1 MKAAF
6 PQIRQIAPFLADYN
20 DQIVISNNNETV
32 KKFKEEKGFYV
43 TTPSFFKIFN
53 FPLLAGSYESLKDP
67 NTVLL
72 SKETAEKYFGDW
84 QNALGKTIKLNNTD
98 VIKVTGI
105 LATIPA
111 NTDMQIKLA
120 VSYGTGATKN
130 LMNSTNFDGTSGD
143 FGCYILLPQ
152 NVSASAFDK
161 QLRAYSKKVKSP
173 DNKDEQTIQPL
184 KDIHFDTQTGDFSGK
199 HISLKMIDILWLIAA
214 FILLIACVNF
224 INLSTAQ
231 AVNRAKEVGV
241 RKVLGSN
248 RSQLRIQ
255 FIVETFLIVI
265 TAVML
270 AAVIT
275 ALAAPSV
282 SRLLELSL
290 TFNLFGSPAI
300 ILFLLTVT
308 VVVTALAGFYPSIV
322 LSRFNPVNAL
332 KSKLT
337 SNTQGISLRRG
348 LVVFQFIIAQ
358 ALIIGTLVIV
368 RQMNFF
374 MDQPLGFDKEAV
386 INVPFRMDTSLS
398 RRLDYL
404 KNQLLSVNG
413 VKTVSLSSNTPVENS
428 NDLWSALRFNH
439 AIKET

>member
-248 RSQLRIQ
+248 RWQLQVQ
-255 FIVETFLIVI
+255 FLAETFLIVLSSI
-265 TAVML
+265 IL
-270 AAVIT
+270 ALIISWI
-275 ALAAPSV
+275 ALPYV
-282 SRLLELSL
+282 GKILELSL
-290 TFNLFGSPAI
+290 KINVANALPIA
-300 ILFLLTVT
+300 LFLAITCVAVT
-308 VVVTALAGFYPSIV
+308 L
-322 LSRFNPVNAL
+322 
-332 KSKLT
+332 
-337 SNTQGISLRRG
+337 
-348 LVVFQFIIAQ
+348 
-358 ALIIGTLVIV
+358 
-368 RQMNFF
+368 
-374 MDQPLGFDKEAV
+374 
-386 INVPFRMDTSLS
+386 
-398 RRLDYL
+398 
-404 KNQLLSVNG
+404 
-413 VKTVSLSSNTPVENS
+413 
-428 NDLWSALRFNH
+428 
-439 AIKET
+439 